1 MLESQNVNKL
11 AMFTNYNS
19 DKIVNNVEILAQSL
33 ADFALIY
40 NFQDTH
46 ILGASR
52 GHLSDSPVFLYYNYH
67 TGLQTVSS

>member
-1 MLESQNVNKL
+1 M
-11 AMFTNYNS
+11 
-19 DKIVNNVEILAQSL
+19 EILAQSS

-52 GHLSDSPVFLYYNYH
+52 GHLSDSVIFLLFLKMIESYKLLSPFIIVIYK
-67 TGLQTVSS
+67 